1 MHRITRA
8 RAAVLAVA
16 LIALLAA
23 GAVAM
28 AAIPDSTGAINACYG
43 SSGKLRAVDGPLDC
57 SGSETSIALGGPTY
71 GYAYANSDFA
81 TIDETTTTVGTLSL
95 PAGKYLVH
103 AKLDLLG
110 LSTAEETF
118 VVCNLTIGGTAGFS
132 DAVWNTLEPGVGGRF
147 PSESVALQTSL
158 VLPAS
163 GSILMTCIRP
173 DGGPGAIARYRQLD
187 AVRVDGLTTS
197 G

>member
-1 MHRITRA
+1 M
-8 RAAVLAVA
+8 
-16 LIALLAA
+16 
-23 GAVAM
+23 
-28 AAIPDSTGAINACYG
+28 
-43 SSGKLRAVDGPLDC
+43 
-57 SGSETSIALGGPTY
+57 
-71 GYAYANSDFA
+71 
-81 TIDETTTTVGTLSL
+81 
-95 PAGKYLVH
+95 
-103 AKLDLLG
+103 
-110 LSTAEETF
+110 
-118 VVCNLTIGGTAGFS
+118 
-132 DAVWNTLEPGVGGRF
+132 LEPGVGSRF